1 MAERYTTSLNSERDY
16 DGDGTQ
22 AYHDESMELRLLSR
36 KGLRDHRRW
45 FSLDASQPASGTLS
59 KRSQFWVYGQ
69 MAAFY
74 LAGNSIILLL
84 YE

>member
-1 MAERYTTSLNSERDY
+1 MAERYTASLNSERDY

-36 KGLRDHRRW
+36 NGLQNNRHW
-45 FSLDASQPASGTLS
+45 FPLDPSQPTSRTLS

-74 LAGNSIILLL
+74 LAGNSTVFPL